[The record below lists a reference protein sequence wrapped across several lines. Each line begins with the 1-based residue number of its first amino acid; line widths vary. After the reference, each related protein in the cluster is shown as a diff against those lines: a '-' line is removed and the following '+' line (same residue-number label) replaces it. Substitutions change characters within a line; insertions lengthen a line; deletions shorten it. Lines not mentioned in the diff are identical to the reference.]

1 MAVINFARR
10 EIITKIVYYGAP
22 KAGTTSNVRK
32 LYEGMAGRPQGA
44 LLPFGPTDEPEQ
56 SLFFEVIPDGLELP
70 GFALRLRLY
79 SLPGGLADRFHQ
91 DEVLRDV
98 DAVVFIADARPTHS
112 EKNIEALLDLDRLLK
127 DLDTELAELPMV
139 FQVNHTDHDSA
150 IDVEEV
156 VYDLNP
162 YAHPVVAA
170 QANEGRGV
178 TETLTTVLDGV
189 VRRVVRNL
197 AGQPSSL
204 QVHAI
209 HRKEALT
216 PEQVVEAHERAIRL
230 ARSESETDVPD
241 QAPWSRSHYDILPTG
256 LAVELAYQPPQLVG
270 MRPVHILDT
279 RIDHEM
285 VQVDLVMNDAEGAH
299 PARLRVVL
307 MPPDHAT
314 TPTGTGTIPAVPERE
329 EITAAIPD
337 RIEIVKGTPDN
348 RPTLW
353 YGVAGI
359 VGGVVVGLLLGFL
372 IWA

>member
-22 KAGTTSNVRK
+22 KAGTTSNVRR
-32 LYEGMAGRPQGA
+32 LYVDVAGRPQGA
-44 LLPFGPTDEPEQ
+44 MLPFGPSDESEQ

-98 DAVVFIADARPTHS
+98 DAVVFVADARPDCS
-112 EKNIEALLDLDRLLK
+112 ESNIEALLDLDRLLK

-139 FQVNHTDHDSA
+139 FQVNHTDHDQA
-150 IDVEEV
+150 VDVDEV

-162 YAHPVVAA
+162 YGHPVVAA
-170 QANEGRGV
+170 RASEGEGV
-178 TETLTTVLDGV
+178 SQTLSTVLDGV
-189 VRRVVRNL
+189 VRRIKSNL

-216 PEQVVEAHERAIRL
+216 PEQIVEGHERAIRL

-256 LAVELAYQPPQLVG
+256 LTVELSYQPPQLVG
-270 MRPVHILDT
+270 MRPVHVLDT
-279 RIDHEM
+279 RIDRGN
-285 VQVDLVMNDAEGAH
+285 VQIDLVMDEGEGAH
-299 PARLRVVL
+299 PTRLRVVL
-307 MPPDHAT
+307 LPPSSAS
-314 TPTGTGTIPAVPERE
+314 TPTGSGTIPAVPERE

-348 RPTLW
+348 RPNLW

-359 VGGVVVGLLLGFL
+359 AGGAVVGLLLGFL

>member
-1 MAVINFARR
+1 M
-10 EIITKIVYYGAP
+10 
-22 KAGTTSNVRK
+22 
-32 LYEGMAGRPQGA
+32 
-44 LLPFGPTDEPEQ
+44 
-56 SLFFEVIPDGLELP
+56 FFEVIPDGLDLP

-91 DEVLRDV
+91 DEVLSDV
-98 DAVVFIADARPTHS
+98 DAIVFIADARPGCGET
-112 EKNIEALLDLDRLLK
+112 NIEALLDLDRLLK

-139 FQVNHTDHDSA
+139 FQVNHTDHPEAVDLQ
-150 IDVEEV
+150 EV

-162 YAHPVVAA
+162 YAHPVVPA
-170 QANEGRGV
+170 QANEGKGV

-189 VRRVVRNL
+189 VRRVTRNL

-209 HRKEALT
+209 HRKEAMS
-216 PEQVVEAHERAIRL
+216 PDQVVEAHERAIRL
-230 ARSESETDVPD
+230 ARSESQTDVPD

-256 LAVELAYQPPQLVG
+256 LTVELPYQPPQLAG

-279 RIDHEM
+279 RIDQER
-285 VQVDLVMNDAEGAH
+285 VQVDLVMDEGEGAH
-299 PARLRVVL
+299 PTRLRVV
-307 MPPDHAT
+307 MVPPTHAT

-337 RIEIVKGTPDN
+337 RIEIVKGEPDN

-359 VGGVVVGLLLGFL
+359 VGGAIVGLLLGFL